1 MKDDCGI
8 CDVCIDHKILQ
19 KQTIISEILDLLK
32 DGKPHDITE
41 LNQLKYDSEDMA
53 AVLEEMVA
61 ENMFYVE
68 GDKIVHDP

>member
-8 CDVCIDHKILQ
+8 CDVCIDHKIPQ
-19 KQTIISEILDLLK
+19 KQTIIAESLDLLK